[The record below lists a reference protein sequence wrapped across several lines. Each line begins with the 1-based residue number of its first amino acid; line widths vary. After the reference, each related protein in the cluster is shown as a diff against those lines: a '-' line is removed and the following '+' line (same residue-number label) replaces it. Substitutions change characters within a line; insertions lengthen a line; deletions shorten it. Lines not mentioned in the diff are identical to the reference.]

1 MSVKI
6 ASFSL
11 IYKEDYNELNYDD
24 LYNVLIQL
32 QNESAKIANRAV
44 QIYWENSNYCRQ
56 VKSMTGRFPT
66 KDELLKH
73 YGCSEQNYVY
83 RLLTKE
89 FYKNSTGNIS
99 TIIQFVGK
107 RYKRYYPDYL
117 SGKRSIESY
126 KSSFPI
132 YLCKNNIR
140 VFKEDGKYY
149 IKPGL
154 ISALYKSELSI
165 HSGSVIFELG
175 FGKSSSYKTLLD
187 NIINQLFSLTSSK
200 IIFLKKKIIIQ
211 LGYNTNSNI
220 ILDNSSCRV
229 MGIDI
234 GVAKPFV
241 YAFNDITD
249 FNFVDGN
256 EIKNFQK
263 QMLSRRQS
271 LGRQTKN
278 CADSKI
284 GHGIHKR
291 IEGIEKLG
299 QKESNFRNRINHQ
312 YSRMIVDAAIKY
324 KCTTIQIEDL
334 SGISSENKF
343 LKSWPYYDLQSKIE
357 YKAKECGIDVVKI
370 NPKFTSQRC
379 SKCGYISKE
388 NRKTQ
393 AGFKCKNC
401 GFEENADLNAARNI
415 AIPKIDSIIQES
427 LRATT

>member
-1 MSVKI
+1 MSVRI
-6 ASFSL
+6 ASFNL
-11 IYKEDYNELNYDD
+11 VYKEDYNELNYDD

-32 QNESAKIANRAV
+32 QKESAKIANRAV

-56 VKSMTGRFPT
+56 IKSMTGKFPT

-83 RLLTKE
+83 RLLTRE

-107 RYKRYYPDYL
+107 RYKRYYNDYL

-126 KSSFPI
+126 KSSLPI
-132 YLCKNNIR
+132 HLCKNNIR
-140 VFKEDGKYY
+140 VFKENGKYY
-149 IKPGL
+149 IKLGL
-154 ISALYKSELSI
+154 ISALYKSELNI
-165 HSGSVIFELG
+165 HSGSVVFELR
-175 FGKSSSYKTLLD
+175 FGKSNDYGTLLD
-187 NIINQLFSLTSSK
+187 NITNQLFSLTSSR
-200 IIFLKKKIIIQ
+200 ILFTKKKAIIQ
-211 LGYNTNSNI
+211 LGYNTNSSVVS
-220 ILDNSSCRV
+220 DNLKGRT

-234 GVAKPFV
+234 GVVKPFV

-249 FNFVDGN
+249 FDIVDGN

-271 LGRQTKN
+271 LGRQTKH

-299 QKESNFRNRINHQ
+299 QKESNFRNRVNHQ
-312 YSRMIVDAAIKY
+312 YSRMIVDAAVKY
-324 KCTTIQIEDL
+324 KCTTIQMEDL
-334 SGISSENKF
+334 SGISSESKF
-343 LKSWPYYDLQSKIE
+343 LKNWPYYDLQSKIE
-357 YKAKECGIDVVKI
+357 YKAKECGINVVKI

-388 NRKTQ
+388 NRQTQ
-393 AGFKCKNC
+393 SNFKCKNC

-415 AIPKIDSIIQES
+415 AIPKIDSIIQNS
-427 LRATT
+427 LQTTA